1 MQLPMNKNIIK
12 EQMEKKLTVFS
23 WMHPV
28 AAFLLMF
35 VLVPLGILCG
45 VMFAAMIFSAP
56 MLLSAGCNDLN
67 AALMLSG
74 FC

>member
-1 MQLPMNKNIIK
+1 MQSPMNKNVLEDQI
-12 EQMEKKLTVFS
+12 EKKLTVFS

-28 AAFLLMF
+28 ATFLLMF
-35 VLVPLGILCG
+35 VFVPVGILCG

-56 MLLSAGCNDLN
+56 MLLAASCCHLN
-67 AALMLSG
+67 AVLMLFV